1 MRIVCALMALIVFA
15 SCAQRRGEQAP
26 APVPVPVNVIGFCGP
41 DAFRVEASAGLSGK
55 VVSGDREEEAVRRA
69 TALARQKALEV
80 FSAGMVSGRGD
91 MSALAPGRVLEL
103 VERGEVIGRRCGAD
117 GRCTVL
123 FEVRAKNLKQSLGY
137 TR

>member
-1 MRIVCALMALIVFA
+1 MRIVWALMALIVLA
-15 SCAQRRGEQAP
+15 SCAQRREEQAP
-26 APVPVPVNVIGFCGP
+26 APVNVIGFCGP
-41 DAFRVEASAGLSGK
+41 DAFRVEASADLSGK
-55 VVSGDREEEAVRRA
+55 TASGEREEDAVRRA

-91 MSALAPGRVLEL
+91 MAALAPGRVLDL
-103 VERGEVIGRRCGAD
+103 VDRGEVIGRRCGTD

-137 TR
+137 AR

>member
-1 MRIVCALMALIVFA
+1 MRIVWALMALIVLA
-15 SCAQRRGEQAP
+15 SCARQRGEQAP
-26 APVPVPVNVIGFCGP
+26 APVPSPVNVIGFCGP
-41 DAFRVEASAGLSGK
+41 DAFRVEASADLSGNTA
-55 VVSGDREEEAVRRA
+55 SGGREEDAVRRA

-91 MSALAPGRVLEL
+91 MASLPPGRVLEL
-103 VERGEVIGRRCGAD
+103 VDRGEVIGRRCGAD